1 MAIKD
6 EVPGNHEF
14 AVVGVLVSV
23 VDANFHQAVG
33 VEGQVTVDRDWRR
46 TIDRSNFRLAD
57 EIFIESASPYQVT
70 LSCFSNCIR
79 QQGTVG

>member
-1 MAIKD
+1 MD

-23 VDANFHQAVG
+23 GDANFQQAVG
-33 VEGQVTVDRDWRR
+33 VEGQVTVDRDWR
-46 TIDRSNFRLAD
+46 RSNFRLAD